1 MQSRYGP
8 PPAAVEEAADAPAE
22 KAGVMS
28 GFMKKIGLGKKDGK
42 DASAA
47 PDDAN

>member
-8 PPAAVEEAADAPAE
+8 PPAAAVEGAEAPAE
-22 KAGVMS
+22 KTGVMS
-28 GFMKKIGLGKKDGK
+28 GFMKKMGLGKKDDK

-47 PDDAN
+47 PGNES